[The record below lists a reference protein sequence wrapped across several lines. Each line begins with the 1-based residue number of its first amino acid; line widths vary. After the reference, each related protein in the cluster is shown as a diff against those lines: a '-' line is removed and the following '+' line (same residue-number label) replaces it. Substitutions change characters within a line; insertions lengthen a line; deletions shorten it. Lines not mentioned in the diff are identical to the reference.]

1 MAQNSH
7 TQADW
12 RQTFRA
18 FTRGP
23 VVAMLF
29 LGFSAGLPLLLIFS
43 TLSLWLNDA
52 GLNKSLITYFSWAA
66 LGYSFKFVWAPLID
80 RMPLPGL
87 STLLGRRRAWL
98 LVAQLAVAAAIVWMA
113 MIDPATQ
120 LTSMAFAAVALG
132 FSSATQDIV
141 IDAYRI
147 EAADADLQAL
157 MSSSYIAG
165 YRLGMLVAGAGALKL
180 AAWLGADDGG
190 YQYVAWQQTYLLMAA
205 VMLIGITTTLLIPEP
220 VAATARAAH
229 DRSRRDDLRF
239 LLLFGLIAASF
250 VVVFATLTPLV
261 EQLRQ
266 WLLSQLTNNSRL
278 AGFIAETLR
287 LSTSIA
293 LTWQVARFAI
303 RIGVAKR
310 EMLEEAYLAPIRSF
324 IHRYGKHALL
334 LLALIASYRVSDIVL
349 GVIANVFYQ
358 DIGFSKDEIANITKV
373 FGLVMTLLGGFLGG
387 ILAVR
392 YGVLRILFVGGL
404 LSAAT
409 NLLFVLLAQ
418 SGHDPAMLMLVVSM
432 DNISAAI
439 ASAAFVAYL
448 SSLTQVAYTATQ
460 YAIFSSLM
468 TLLPKILGGYSGTMV
483 ESMGYSNFFV
493 LTTLLGVPVL
503 LLIWLV
509 MRQQKMANG

>member
-1 MAQNSH
+1 MNDNTRKRAG
-7 TQADW
+7 W
-12 RQTFRA
+12 GQTFHA

-52 GLNKSLITYFSWAA
+52 GLKKSLITYFSWAA
-66 LGYSFKFVWAPLID
+66 LGYSFKFIWAPLID
-80 RMPLPGL
+80 RLPLPLL
-87 STLLGRRRAWL
+87 SPLLGRRRSWL
-98 LVAQLAVAAAIVWMA
+98 LVAQLAVAAAIGWMA
-113 MIDPATQ
+113 MTDPATH
-120 LTSMAFAAVALG
+120 LTGMAFAAVALG

-147 EAADADLQAL
+147 EAADSDLQAL

-180 AAWLGADDGG
+180 AAWLGADGGG
-190 YQYVAWQQTYLLMAA
+190 YNYTAWQQTYLIMAT
-205 VMLIGITTTLLIPEP
+205 VMLVGMITTLLIPEP
-220 VAATARAAH
+220 VASTSRAN
-229 DRSRRDDLRF
+229 RWSRRDYLRF
-239 LLLFGLIAASF
+239 LLLFLLIVATF
-250 VVVFATLTPLV
+250 VAVFASLTPMV
-261 EQLRQ
+261 VSSKA
-266 WLLSQLTNNSRL
+266 WLLSHISTNARL
-278 AGFIAETLR
+278 AGFVAETMR
-287 LSTSIA
+287 LVVTIA
-293 LTWQVARFAI
+293 LAGLVASFAA
-303 RIGVAKR
+303 RLGVVRR
-310 EMLEEAYLAPIRSF
+310 EMLDDAYLDPIRGF
-324 IHRYGKHALL
+324 MRRYGKQAVL

-373 FGLVMTLLGGFLGG
+373 FGLIMTLLGGFLGG

-392 YGVLRILFVGGL
+392 YGVLKILFLGGL
-404 LSAAT
+404 LSALT
-409 NLLFVLLAQ
+409 NLLFVLLAH
-418 SGHDPAMLMLVVSM
+418 SGHDPSMLMLVVSM

-483 ESMGYSNFFV
+483 ESMGYSRFFV
-493 LTTLLGVPVL
+493 LTTLLGAPVL

-509 MRQQKMANG
+509 MRKQQVK